1 MTETYLEESDT
12 LLIEFNVNQPFMRIQ
27 PVPGLIV
34 LLDEA
39 GRPCGVE
46 LENASAVL
54 SDMEYLLVQEVD
66 AIEGF
71 QDADDFQGYEV

>member
-46 LENASAVL
+46 LENATAVL
-54 SDMEYLLVQEVD
+54 GDMEYLMVQETE
-66 AIEGF
+66 AIEGTLT
-71 QDADDFQGYEV
+71 ADDYPSFSV